1 MRYLEHLSAILLSMH
16 LFCFSKKSLIRIIT
30 IVTAM
35 AVVSVVVCA
44 SAIPDTAPTAS
55 AGSFMPWWGWP
66 LTLFITAFSLG
77 VVAVLGGIGG
87 AVLFVPVVGAFFP
100 FHLDFVR
107 GAGLLIAL
115 TSALVASPG
124 LLKKG
129 MADLRIA
136 LPIALIASSASIA
149 GALIGLALPSNILQV
164 GLGILI
170 FGIIALVVVAK
181 KEEFPEVK
189 QADHLSSALR
199 IQGMY
204 HDITI
209 GHDINWQIHRT
220 PQGFAIFVLIGF
232 IAGMF
237 GMGARW
243 ANVPVL
249 NLVMGAPLKVSVA
262 TSKFLLSITDSS
274 AAWIYL
280 NNGAVLPLIAVPSIL
295 GILFGSVVGVRLSA
309 RARPAS
315 VRYMVVALL
324 LLAGGRLIL
333 KGLGIWN

>member
-1 MRYLEHLSAILLSMH
+1 MH
-16 LFCFSKKSLIRIIT
+16 LFCFSKKSLISIIT

-35 AVVSVVVCA
+35 AVVSVVVFA
-44 SAIPDTAPTAS
+44 SAIPDTAPTDS

-77 VVAVLGGIGG
+77 VIAVLGGIGG

-107 GAGLLIAL
+107 GTGLLIAL
-115 TSALVASPG
+115 ASALVASPG

-136 LPIALIASSASIA
+136 LPIALFASSASIA

-209 GHDINWQIHRT
+209 GHDIKWQIHRT
-220 PQGFAIFVLIGF
+220 PQGFVIFVLIGF

-249 NLVMGAPLKVSVA
+249 NLIMGAPLKVSVA

-274 AAWIYL
+274 ATWIYL
-280 NNGAVLPLIAVPSIL
+280 NNGAVLPLIAVPSIF

-309 RARPAS
+309 WARPAS

>member
-1 MRYLEHLSAILLSMH
+1 MH
-16 LFCFSKKSLIRIIT
+16 LFCSSKKSLVS
-30 IVTAM
+30 IVTVIMAI
-35 AVVSVVVCA
+35 AVVSMVVFA
-44 SAIPDTAPTAS
+44 SALPDTATS
-55 AGSFMPWWGWP
+55 VSVEFSLPWWGWP
-66 LTLFITAFSLG
+66 LILFITAFSLG

-115 TSALVASPG
+115 ASALVASPG

-136 LPIALIASSASIA
+136 LPVALIASSASIA

-170 FGIIALVVVAK
+170 FCIIVLVVATK

-189 QADHLSSALR
+189 QADHLSSALG
-199 IQGMY
+199 IQGIY
-204 HDITI
+204 HDITL
-209 GHDINWQIHRT
+209 GHDVNWQIHRT

-237 GMGARW
+237 GMGVRW

-249 NLVMGAPLKVSVA
+249 NLIMGAPLKVSVA

-280 NNGAVLPLIAVPSIL
+280 NNGAILPLIAVPSIF
-295 GILFGSVVGVRLSA
+295 GIMLGSVAGVRLAA

-324 LLAGGRLIL
+324 LLAGGRLLL
-333 KGLGIWN
+333 KGFGIWY